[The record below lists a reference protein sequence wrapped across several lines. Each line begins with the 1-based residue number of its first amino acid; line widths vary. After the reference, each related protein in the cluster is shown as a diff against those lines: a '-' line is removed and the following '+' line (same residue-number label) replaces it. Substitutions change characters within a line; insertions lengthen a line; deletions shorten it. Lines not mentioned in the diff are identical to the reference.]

1 MKIKIVKSDN
11 DHNISEEQVINS
23 LSLIADVLNNYELD
37 EDKKKLCRRGN
48 AWKDAFGRFSTKKN
62 AKSWSVR
69 VGGKDCQHGQ
79 TRMNP
84 RRWTKIPCGR
94 KDRDNPNVK
103 ADYKCK
109 DGKRTDEYL
118 APVNCKTTDVDK
130 TFKKASKN
138 KPASITI
145 DQKKEC
151 GVKNMKINKP
161 LLDKI
166 RKVKEYEKQFSGPN
180 VEINKQFLD
189 RVIDYINDNPPKPK
203 NIRKEDNK
211 MNTDDRKD
219 ELFSGWR
226 DFLRLSRGIV

>member
-1 MKIKIVKSDN
+1 MKIKIKKTGN
-11 DHNISEEQVINS
+11 DYDISENQVLNS
-23 LSLIADVLNNYELD
+23 LSLIADVLENYELD
-37 EDKKKLCRRGN
+37 EDKKKLCRKGN
-48 AWKDAFGRFSTKKN
+48 AWKDSLGRFSTKKN

-151 GVKNMKINKP
+151 GVKNMKINKT
-161 LLDKI
+161 LLNKI
-166 RKVKEYEKQFSGPN
+166 RRVKEYEKQFSGPN

-189 RVIDYINDNPPKPK
+189 RVLDYIEDHPPKVKENSK
-203 NIRKEDNK
+203 NRSD
-211 MNTDDRKD
+211 MNRDDRLD
-219 ELFSGWR
+219 SIFPAWR
-226 DFLRLSRGIV
+226 DFLRISRGIV